1 MKIWEQ
7 IKTQIKANKKYSGIY
22 ELWIE
27 PVKEKKFENKTLF
40 LSLPSEF
47 FIKKFKDFYPDIKEY
62 SREILG
68 FEISIE
74 LILERVEIPSLNIS
88 YRQNQKKKNFQ
99 EIKREKTTFDNS
111 PKFKSEEELDNF
123 FKDTKDKKIEQVETK
138 QITLVSMP
146 SKYGL
151 DKVVNFAFFSGDFF
165 THPKDKRPSAVV
177 KMKLNLENGKIQ
189 EYELHRGVMA
199 FGDEGNGQLNTTH
212 AKILLAI
219 LHIWQKQGSN
229 FLDDKGYFSFIKVY
243 LKDLADELGYKKSGR
258 TYKWLLTKIKEI
270 LNTRNMLVNGTEGIG
285 FKFLEDV
292 SIKSDK
298 ENKNKTVL
306 NLSFTSFISKQLWER
321 RAFFRSRK
329 VYRIENPTA
338 LKFLLCYDKAIY
350 KGNKLKL
357 NLKTIIKDLQMNF
370 MNKADIIRALKSA
383 IKEINGYELSEEFI
397 VKAELIKENKEY
409 YIIAE
414 REKKSVILFEKDKI
428 KIIDDFDNSQTE
440 LIF

>member
-177 KMKLNLENGKIQ
+177 KMKLNLENGNIQ

-219 LHIWQKQGSN
+219 L
-229 FLDDKGYFSFIKVY
+229 
-243 LKDLADELGYKKSGR
+243 
-258 TYKWLLTKIKEI
+258 KE
-270 LNTRNMLVNGTEGIG
+270 
-285 FKFLEDV
+285 
-292 SIKSDK
+292 
-298 ENKNKTVL
+298 
-306 NLSFTSFISKQLWER
+306 
-321 RAFFRSRK
+321 
-329 VYRIENPTA
+329 
-338 LKFLLCYDKAIY
+338 AI
-350 KGNKLKL
+350 
-357 NLKTIIKDLQMNF
+357 F
-370 MNKADIIRALKSA
+370 
-383 IKEINGYELSEEFI
+383 
-397 VKAELIKENKEY
+397 
-409 YIIAE
+409 
-414 REKKSVILFEKDKI
+414 
-428 KIIDDFDNSQTE
+428 
-440 LIF
+440 